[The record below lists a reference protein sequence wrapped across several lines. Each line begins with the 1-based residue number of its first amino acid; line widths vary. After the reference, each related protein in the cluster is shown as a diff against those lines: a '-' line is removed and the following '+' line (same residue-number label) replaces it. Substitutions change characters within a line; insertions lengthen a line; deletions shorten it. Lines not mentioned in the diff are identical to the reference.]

1 MIKTFGP
8 EEGKTQDCDVVQL
21 CLRGIH
27 SNHSN
32 HSVYITAYVV
42 PKVCAPLQNHVTE
55 LAYQSF
61 PHLNGLELAGLDNPA
76 KTP

>member
-27 SNHSN
+27 SNR
-32 HSVYITAYVV
+32 SVYITAYVV
-42 PKVCAPLQNHVTE
+42 PIVCAPLQNHVTG

-61 PHLNGLELAGLDNPA
+61 PHLNGLELADNPA
-76 KTP
+76 KTPLH